1 MKQKKI
7 TVTHGCWIYSA
18 MMDKEG
24 IFEDT
29 YSVENQGKL
38 HECNEEEKE
47 DVLDILRM
55 AAYGMPYKG
64 MKVEITEEIP

>member
-1 MKQKKI
+1 
-7 TVTHGCWIYSA
+7 

-29 YSVENQGKL
+29 YSVENQGKP

-47 DVLDILRM
+47 DALDILRM

-64 MKVEITEEIP
+64 MKDEIVEEMP